1 MAGGRAVTG
10 RRAWLAV
17 ALAVV
22 AVAGAACSSS
32 GEASPSPS
40 TTGIAVTLSDFKIKP
55 AETETPA
62 GSVTFDLTNDGPS
75 DHTFFMAKTDLAD
88 DALPVADHLVQ
99 VDQLDV
105 VAEIDTF
112 PAGTDQSLTVD
123 LQPGAYVMFCNLTGH
138 YESDMHTAFT
148 VTKG

>member
-1 MAGGRAVTG
+1 MAAGRAVTG

-22 AVAGAACSSS
+22 AVTGAACSSS

-40 TTGIAVTLSDFKIKP
+40 PTAIAVTLSDFKIKP

-112 PAGTDQSLTVD
+112 PAGTEHRSPSTCS
-123 LQPGAYVMFCNLTGH
+123 PAPT
-138 YESDMHTAFT
+138 
-148 VTKG
+148 

>member
-1 MAGGRAVTG
+1 MAAGRAVTG

-17 ALAVV
+17 AFALA
-22 AVAGAACSSS
+22 AVTAASCSSS
-32 GEASPSPS
+32 GEASASPSP
-40 TTGIAVTLSDFKIKP
+40 TGIAVTLSDFKIKP

-75 DHTFFMAKTDLAD
+75 DHTFFMVKTDLAD
-88 DALPVADHLVQ
+88 DVLPVADHLVQ

-112 PAGTDQSLTVD
+112 PAGTEQSLSVD

-148 VTKG
+148 VTTG

>member
-1 MAGGRAVTG
+1 MAAERSTTG
-10 RRAWLAV
+10 RHAWLAV

-22 AVAGAACSSS
+22 TVAGAACSST
-32 GEASPSPS
+32 GEAAPSPAP
-40 TTGIAVTLSDFKIKP
+40 TGVAVTLSDFKIKP

-75 DHTFFMAKTDLAD
+75 DHTFFMVKTDLAD
-88 DALPVADHLVQ
+88 DALPVADHQVQ

-105 VAEIDTF
+105 VAQIDTF
-112 PAGTDQSLTVD
+112 PAGTDRSLTVD
-123 LQPGAYVMFCNLTGH
+123 LDPGTYVMFCNLTGH

-148 VTKG
+148 VT

>member
-1 MAGGRAVTG
+1 MR

-17 ALAVV
+17 ALALV
-22 AVAGAACSSS
+22 AVTGAACSSS
-32 GEASPSPS
+32 SAATPSASP
-40 TTGIAVTLSDFKIKP
+40 TGIAVTLSDFKIKP
-55 AETETPA
+55 ADTEAPA
-62 GSVTFDLTNDGPS
+62 GPVTFDLTNDGPS
-75 DHTFFMAKTDLAD
+75 DHTFFMVKTDLAD

-105 VAEIDTF
+105 VAEVDRF
-112 PAGTDQSLTVD
+112 PAGTEQSLSVD

-148 VTKG
+148 VT

>member
-1 MAGGRAVTG
+1 MAAGRAVTG
-10 RRAWLAV
+10 PRAWLAV
-17 ALAVV
+17 ALSVV

-40 TTGIAVTLSDFKIKP
+40 PTVIAVTLSDFKIKP
-55 AETETPA
+55 ADTEAPA

-75 DHTFFMAKTDLAD
+75 DHTFFMAKTALTE

-105 VAEIDTF
+105 VAEIDQF
-112 PAGTDQSLTVD
+112 PADTERSLTLD
-123 LQPGAYVMFCNLTGH
+123 LQPGSYVMFCNLTGH

-148 VTKG
+148 VT